1 MRVQLGLIRLPSVG
15 FSLGQFCVNHLP
27 IFPQE
32 TLPGLNG
39 SSPFI
44 QARPCLENPR
54 RWLCERRVLL
64 DPARTSGGLMA
75 TTCGPRGGA
84 RPLRTNSSGVEKE
97 SECSP
102 ENLFVSFG
110 AVWKL
115 FIELRAGGE
124 DKEGC
129 ITWGQDYF
137 RPIRF
142 HVRGNALGRAW
153 SLCRPNVPGFILP
166 VCFFLSVE
174 PIIIANGSITA
185 FVSGVLFCCTLSA
198 DFFNA
203 LQLANY
209 AILWCNNW
217 PVDSLTLFFFFASVC
232 KGAKADV
239 VFLIDGS
246 WSIGEESFTKVVHF
260 VSDMIGAFDV
270 IGPSGMQVC
279 AENTDSYSL
288 WQGGVVH
295 PVQFCVIY
303 TTVTSQWFI

>member
-1 MRVQLGLIRLPSVG
+1 MNFDSKSYKIRVQLGLIRLPSVG

-44 QARPCLENPR
+44 QARPCLENPW

-64 DPARTSGGLMA
+64 DPTRTSGGLMA

-84 RPLRTNSSGVEKE
+84 HPLRTNSSGVEKE

-129 ITWGQDYF
+129 ITWGQDSLKLFAQFVFMWEERIRESLVLMQTKCSRFYF
-137 RPIRF
+137 
-142 HVRGNALGRAW
+142 A
-153 SLCRPNVPGFILP
+153 SLFV
-166 VCFFLSVE
+166 FLSVG
-174 PIIIANGSITA
+174 PIIIANVSITA

-198 DFFNA
+198 DFFNV

-209 AILWCNNW
+209 AMLWCNNW
-217 PVDSLTLFFFFASVC
+217 PVDSLTLFFFFFLPQS
-232 KGAKADV
+232 AKAPKQMWCSSSTARGVSARRASPRWCTLSPTWLALLMSSDPQGCRFV
-239 VFLIDGS
+239 LKTLTVIPSDK
-246 WSIGEESFTKVVHF
+246 EE
-260 VSDMIGAFDV
+260 
-270 IGPSGMQVC
+270 
-279 AENTDSYSL
+279 
-288 WQGGVVH
+288 
-295 PVQFCVIY
+295 
-303 TTVTSQWFI
+303 

>member
-1 MRVQLGLIRLPSVG
+1 MNFDSKSYKMKVQLGLIRLPSVG

-44 QARPCLENPR
+44 QAQPCLENPR
-54 RWLCERRVLL
+54 RWLCECRVLL
-64 DPARTSGGLMA
+64 DPARASGGLMA
-75 TTCGPRGGA
+75 ATCGPRRGA

-129 ITWGQDYF
+129 ITWGQDYLKLF
-137 RPIRF
+137 AQFVFMWEERIRESSVLMQTKCSRF
-142 HVRGNALGRAW
+142 YFA
-153 SLCRPNVPGFILP
+153 SL
-166 VCFFLSVE
+166 FFLSVE
-174 PIIIANGSITA
+174 PIINANGSITS

-198 DFFNA
+198 DFF
-203 LQLANY
+203 
-209 AILWCNNW
+209 
-217 PVDSLTLFFFFASVC
+217 
-232 KGAKADV
+232 
-239 VFLIDGS
+239 
-246 WSIGEESFTKVVHF
+246 
-260 VSDMIGAFDV
+260 
-270 IGPSGMQVC
+270 
-279 AENTDSYSL
+279 
-288 WQGGVVH
+288 
-295 PVQFCVIY
+295 
-303 TTVTSQWFI
+303 